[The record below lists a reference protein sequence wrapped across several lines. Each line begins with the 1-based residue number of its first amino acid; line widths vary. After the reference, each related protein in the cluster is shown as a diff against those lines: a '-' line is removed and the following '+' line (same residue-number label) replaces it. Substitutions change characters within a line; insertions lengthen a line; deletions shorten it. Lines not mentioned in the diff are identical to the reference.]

1 MTVLSLTETLA
12 HLRLASEIAGLDV
25 QDVVA
30 PSDRHL
36 VVNGLRLHYLDW
48 DPPTRPARRDHPSL
62 LFLHG
67 GRLTAHTWDLVCL
80 ALRSRF
86 RCVAVD
92 LRGHG
97 DSEWSPGIDYGLAAH
112 MRDIRGVIEQLDMRR
127 PVLIGHSLGGL
138 HAMTYAV
145 DAVHELAGLVLVDV
159 APKVRQAGA
168 QRIVDFGLNDPGPGS
183 LEDFVGRAL
192 AFNPRRDP
200 RLLRY
205 SLRHNLRQLPND
217 NWTWKWDPRRNTP
230 EHYASIEHDLAQL
243 AGATS
248 AITCPVLVVRGADS
262 DVLDNTQAA
271 NFAATLPD
279 GRFAEVRSAG
289 HNIQGDNPRG
299 LADALTGFL
308 AESDGSLADGRRNVC
323 PRP

>member
-1 MTVLSLTETLA
+1 MTVLSQTETFA

-25 QDVVA
+25 HDVVA
-30 PSDRHL
+30 PSDHHL
-36 VVNGLRLHYLDW
+36 VVDGLRLHYLDW
-48 DPPTRPARRDHPSL
+48 GAPARHARPSL

-80 ALRSRF
+80 TLRSRF
-86 RCVAVD
+86 RCVAID

-97 DSEWSPGIDYGLAAH
+97 DSEWSPGIDYALAAH
-112 MRDIRGVIEQLDMRR
+112 VRDVRGVIEQLGMRR

-145 DAVHELAGLVLVDV
+145 DAAHELAGLVLVDV
-159 APKVRQAGA
+159 APEVQQAGA
-168 QRIVDFGLNDPGPGS
+168 QRIVNFGLNDLGSGS

-205 SLRHNLRQLPND
+205 SLQHNLRQLPDD

-243 AGATS
+243 AGAAS
-248 AITCPVLVVRGADS
+248 AITCPTLVVRGAES
-262 DVLDNTQAA
+262 DVLSATQAA
-271 NFAATLPD
+271 DFAATLPN
-279 GRFAEVRSAG
+279 GSTAEVPAAG

-299 LADALTGFL
+299 LTRVLTDFIT
-308 AESDGSLADGRRNVC
+308 EIDG
-323 PRP
+323 